1 MKIIWKANLACNVQE
16 EGEFYNVP
24 VNADGEDISA
34 NLKKLRVRTDQSE
47 GRGTQPTNQRLGQN
61 RPIRDWDRTDQ

>member
-1 MKIIWKANLACNVQE
+1 MKIWKVNLACNAQE

-34 NLKKLRVRTDQSE
+34 NLKKLRVRTGQSE
-47 GRGTQPTNQRLGQN
+47 AGNT
-61 RPIRDWDRTDQ
+61 TDQ